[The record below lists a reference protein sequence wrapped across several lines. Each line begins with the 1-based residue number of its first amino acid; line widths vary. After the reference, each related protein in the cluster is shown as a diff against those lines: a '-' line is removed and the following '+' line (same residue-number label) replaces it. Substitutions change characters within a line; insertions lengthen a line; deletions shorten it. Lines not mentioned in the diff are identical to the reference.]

1 MINYNPAH
9 LIANCYSNSN
19 LCQIHTDI
27 EQEVVDFMAH
37 VKGVGEESITDFL
50 LWRWAKAN
58 NNFKHFN
65 VKTFTKAQEN
75 TISGA
80 DFELKLW
87 VLTKFGSFSMAF
99 QAKKISK
106 PFNGYH
112 SKINYK
118 SKNAKHKQIDVLLNY
133 AKSSTYPVIPMYCF
147 YSKSDSINHHLGGVF
162 ATSAGYIK
170 YLSNEPKSTRI
181 SRSQLL
187 GPHYP
192 FHAFFCTHHILK
204 DQMEIENFEAYKNF
218 LVPSEDLPPYIE
230 AILEEHESSAL
241 MKDYLEKYKLSQF
254 KHIGVLDIRNEEGV
268 SPLFVDFVFQT
279 NFDLNLI

>member
-1 MINYNPAH
+1 MINFTPTH
-9 LIANCYSNSN
+9 LIANCYNDSN

-27 EQEVVDFMAH
+27 EQEVIDFMDQ
-37 VKGVGEESITDFL
+37 VRRVGEESITDFL
-50 LWRWAKAN
+50 LWRWAQAN
-58 NNFKHFN
+58 SSFKHFN

-106 PFNGYH
+106 SFDGYH

-118 SKNAKHKQIDVLLNY
+118 SKKAKYKQIDVLLNY
-133 AKSSTYPVIPMYCF
+133 AKSSTYPVIPLYCF
-147 YSKSDSINHHLGGVF
+147 YSKSDSISHHLGGIFV
-162 ATSAGYIK
+162 TSASYIK
-170 YLSNEPKSTRI
+170 YLSNKPKSTRI
-181 SRSQLL
+181 PRRQLL

-192 FHAFFCTHHILK
+192 FHAFFCTDQTLR
-204 DQMEIENFEAYKNF
+204 DQMAIESFEAYKSF
-218 LVPSEDLPPYIE
+218 LLPPQDLPPYIK
-230 AILEEHESSAL
+230 AILDENESSAL

-254 KHIGVLDIRNEEGV
+254 KHIGVLDMRNNERV
-268 SPLFVDFVFQT
+268 DPL
-279 NFDLNLI
+279 LANLLSEAIIDS